1 VPGLKNIRRKNKML
15 FETTENLTQ
24 DQIEDIRIGLNKIML
39 DDFIVF
45 IDSHKILWHTD
56 IELIK

>member
-1 VPGLKNIRRKNKML
+1 ML

-45 IDSHKILWHTD
+45 IDSHKIAWHTD
-56 IELIK
+56 VELIK